1 MLLAA
6 AIIVASATSG
16 AWLAGLAASPDG
28 VIVTPSATPVPRLP
42 GRDVPGREVAD
53 LPRFPD
59 AVRTD
64 YQRGRQGALVVTEL
78 RYLVSAELDDVR
90 SFYRR
95 TFREYGWE
103 VVGVD
108 VARGEWVFLVASGR
122 RVALVEI
129 ELRGAFIEI
138 DLEVEAPAQRPRPS
152 PRPEPPPP
160 PPPPDDDDDDDDGDD
175 DGTDD

>member
-1 MLLAA
+1 M
-6 AIIVASATSG
+6 
-16 AWLAGLAASPDG
+16 
-28 VIVTPSATPVPRLP
+28 
-42 GRDVPGREVAD
+42 
-53 LPRFPD
+53 
-59 AVRTD
+59 
-64 YQRGRQGALVVTEL
+64 VVTEL